1 MNIEIKKTLND
12 KSLNEQEKCDFIIES
27 VMNHCIS
34 ENNILSCYRILKR
47 IDIELSG
54 YQRGVI
60 EIHAKEETIVKL
72 RELVC
77 LEIKITKLKIKN
89 PSLLEVQEISRFR
102 WGDSVND
109 LVELIC
115 ALLVKLD
122 NGQANVSALAKTL
135 SYIFQVRITNV
146 ATLIEKIVERK
157 TKKIRYLNKLRDD
170 LITFIQQK
178 AK

>member
-1 MNIEIKKTLND
+1 MNLEIIKTLND

-27 VMNHCIS
+27 VINHCVS
-34 ENNILSCYRILKR
+34 ENNVLSCYRTLKR

-54 YQRGVI
+54 YQHGFI
-60 EIHAKEETIVKL
+60 EIHAREETIVML
-72 RELVC
+72 RELIC
-77 LEIKITKLKIKN
+77 LELKITKFKIKN
-89 PSLLEVQEISRFR
+89 PSLLEDKEISRFR

-122 NGQANVSALAKTL
+122 NGQANASALAKTL

-146 ATLIEKIVERK
+146 AALIDRVVTRK
-157 TKKIRYLNKLRDD
+157 TKKVRYLNTLREDFM
-170 LITFIQQK
+170 IFIQDK
-178 AK
+178 TK